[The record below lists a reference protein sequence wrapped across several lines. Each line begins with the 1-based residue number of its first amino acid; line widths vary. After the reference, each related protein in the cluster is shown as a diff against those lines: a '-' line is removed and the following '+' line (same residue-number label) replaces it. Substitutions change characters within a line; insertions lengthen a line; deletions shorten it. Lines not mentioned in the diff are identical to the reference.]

1 MQAAFHLHLR
11 GLPYL
16 LFVSHLCQQRGGGAG
31 LQRSLQIGLNTFQ
44 LADFFLPLGLPIGI
58 QIGAPPAQEHVVLQL
73 AAALEEAMPWGKR
86 VPPLHVSSSRD
97 TSTARADQGA

>member
-1 MQAAFHLHLR
+1 MR

-58 QIGAPPAQEHVVLQL
+58 QRQLPRPYSRHGQRQRHRPQQHANNARQVLQK
-73 AAALEEAMPWGKR
+73 LEQQ
-86 VPPLHVSSSRD
+86 V
-97 TSTARADQGA
+97 